1 MVIRGTPYISDGC
14 WSKVA
19 GWGEWEM
26 SPATHFFT
34 SIHTA
39 KMFECLSGVRDW
51 LWKRPGRGIYAATC
65 SVRWF
70 SFTWDTK
77 LCYLREMFNT
87 SPFSLQRKKKKKCLN
102 TALHTLDGI
111 TPLGGRLLQ
120 PNLWGR
126 RSEKC
131 WFETYYVN
139 FFLSLLQTAS
149 LREMSQQSPLFLS
162 SCKSLVCSN

>member
-1 MVIRGTPYISDGC
+1 MGAEAKWRVGASEKWAQRLIS
-14 WSKVA
+14 SHP
-19 GWGEWEM
+19 
-26 SPATHFFT
+26 STLQR
-34 SIHTA
+34 
-39 KMFECLSGVRDW
+39 CLSAWAESETGCESVQVGAST
-51 LWKRPGRGIYAATC
+51 LRPVPCADLVSPGIQNFAIWGRCLTLPPFPY
-65 SVRWF
+65 
-70 SFTWDTK
+70 
-77 LCYLREMFNT
+77 RE
-87 SPFSLQRKKKKKCLN
+87 KKKKKCLN